1 MKSNIDIIYNALSH
15 IDDAF
20 VDEAAHIT
28 APHRT
33 TRRLWVRY
41 GVATVACVAL
51 VVTVGTYTALNAESL
66 DLDSAPESTASI
78 SQTESALSSTE
89 SDTNTNTD
97 NNDLLLPQTESD
109 EIIMF
114 SDMGGR
120 NSELPPKN
128 NDVFEFEEEGIK
140 YQKNLIDIY
149 RLRENIGQ
157 KVGRICTRLP
167 E

>member
-1 MKSNIDIIYNALSH
+1 MKSNIDIIYNALSN

-33 TRRLWVRY
+33 ARRLWVRY
-41 GVATVACVAL
+41 GVAAVACVAL

-66 DLDSAPESTASI
+66 DFDSAPESTASI
-78 SQTESALSSTE
+78 SETENALSSTE
-89 SDTNTNTD
+89 SDTNTD

-114 SDMGGR
+114 NDVRGS